1 MTNYEK
7 IKQMDKGEL
16 SNFLCNLMCGDC
28 CENRCPATDLCST
41 RHSGMK
47 DWLESEETDDERLL

>member
-7 IKQMDKGEL
+7 IKQMDKDEL

-41 RHSGMK
+41 RQSGMK
-47 DWLESEETDDERLL
+47 VWLERDNADDGNE